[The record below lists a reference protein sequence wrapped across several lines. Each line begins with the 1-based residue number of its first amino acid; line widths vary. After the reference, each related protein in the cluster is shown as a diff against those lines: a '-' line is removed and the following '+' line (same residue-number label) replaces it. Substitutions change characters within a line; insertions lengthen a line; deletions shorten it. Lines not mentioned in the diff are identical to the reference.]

1 MNTLIFRT
9 MAGPIAVA
17 MLLFS
22 LVILLRGHNDVGGGF
37 AGGMIA
43 ASASAIYGMAHGIGA
58 VRKRLPIHPLSVSAV
73 GILCAAIAGL
83 VPGLSGLPYLTS
95 MWLPN
100 GSFGT
105 PSLFD
110 LGVYLTVFGAV
121 TAVTLALEDGS
132 GVD

>member
-1 MNTLIFRT
+1 VNSLIFRT
-9 MAGPIAVA
+9 MAGPIAVT
-17 MLLFS
+17 MMLFS

-43 ASASAIYGMAHGIGA
+43 ASAAAIYGMAHGIGA
-58 VRKRLPIHPLSVSAV
+58 VRKRLPGHPLDVAAV
-73 GILCAAIAGL
+73 GILFAAGAGAL
-83 VPGLSGLPYLTS
+83 PGFSDLPFFTS
-95 MWLPN
+95 LWLPN

-121 TAVTLALEDGS
+121 MAVTLALEDGGS
-132 GVD
+132 VD